1 MCIYYIYTYIH
12 IVYIYIFGIYIY
24 MVISIFGPA
33 AQQKQSP
40 RSCGTLQRAIDFVN
54 SQGPADKTLPKD
66 LDSLSTATTVKRL
79 G

>member
-1 MCIYYIYTYIH
+1 
-12 IVYIYIFGIYIY
+12 